1 MDLEHF
7 FKTQWR
13 MLTKLS
19 NGNEL
24 STVHLPTNLTG
35 METYESCWFY
45 PNGKSEV
52 VARYFSREKAVEG
65 HCELLR
71 AG

>member
-7 FKTQWR
+7 FVNQWQ
-13 MLTKLS
+13 MKSKLP

-24 STVHLPTNLTG
+24 STVALPVSLYG
-35 METYESCWFY
+35 AETYESCWFY

-52 VARYFSREKAVEG
+52 VARYFSREEAHEG